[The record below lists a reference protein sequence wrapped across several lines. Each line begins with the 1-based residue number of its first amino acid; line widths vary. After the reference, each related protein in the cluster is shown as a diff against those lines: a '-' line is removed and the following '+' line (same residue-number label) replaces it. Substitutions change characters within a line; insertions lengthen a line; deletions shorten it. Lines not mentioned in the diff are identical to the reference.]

1 MNAVVDLKT
10 LKKFINDNKDNK
22 NFIYNGIS
30 LIERIIYL
38 QNYEALKYL
47 LSLDVN
53 IIVPKLMEEP
63 IKYNNKKII
72 DELINYST
80 QS

>member
-53 IIVPKLMEEP
+53 IIVPKKQDL
-63 IKYNNKKII
+63 KKVRR
-72 DELINYST
+72 LST
-80 QS
+80 